1 MYFADRLELDA
12 AATRRLRDEGYVA
25 TRANAARSGVYQ
37 YSGHEIDPKNEH
49 GLRDKA
55 IVNVLRDTATVFDPK
70 AVHSFF
76 GKPITNDHPS
86 VPVTRDN
93 WDQHAAG
100 TIMGA
105 KWEEGGYLAFDL
117 MLCDGKVIDAL
128 DNGKRELS
136 AGYSA
141 ELEFGQFTAPDGTV
155 CDARQAKITGG
166 NHVAIVDRGRAGP
179 DCRISDKAQPFA
191 VCDSNPP
198 ALRGGAAHIGG
209 KFLDITTKQEDRV
222 KVTNLDGMSVNLSDA
237 TAVEQTIATLDN
249 KLTAALDSAKEA
261 QTAHDKALAAKD
273 AEIDD
278 LKSKV
283 VDQAQIDALADAKA
297 DTVAKAKAVC
307 GDKLPDTAGKT
318 VGEVRR
324 MALDA
329 KGIDCTDK
337 SDDYIEARFDALT
350 ADAKPSETVESFT
363 PRANVTTDAAATVTA
378 LRTARY
384 S

>member
-1 MYFADRLELDA
+1 MYFADRLTLDTPRR
-12 AATRRLRDEGYVA
+12 TREGYLVG
-25 TRANAARSGVYQ
+25 RARAARTGVYD
-37 YSGHEIDPKNEH
+37 YAGSEIDPNNEH

-55 IVNVLRDTATVFDPK
+55 IVKVLRDDKTVFDRA
-70 AVHSFF
+70 AVQSFI
-76 GKPITNDHPS
+76 GKPITNDHPAT
-86 VPVTRDN
+86 PVTADN
-93 WDQHAAG
+93 WRDHARGA
-100 TIMGA
+100 IMGA
-105 KWEEGGYLAFDL
+105 LRDGDYVAFDYL
-117 MLCDGKVIDAL
+117 LTDAAAIAAV
-128 DNGKRELS
+128 DAGKRELS
-136 AGYSA
+136 NGYGA
-141 ELEFGQFTAPDGTV
+141 ELEFGQFTAPDGTI
-155 CDARQAKITGG
+155 CDARQSKITGG
-166 NHVAIVDRGRAGP
+166 NHVALVDRGRAGP
-179 DCRISDKAQPFA
+179 DCAIKDLA
-191 VCDSNPP
+191 VCD
-198 ALRGGAAHIGG
+198 ALTADGLAELQAT
-209 KFLDITTKQEDRV
+209 LTTKQEDRV

-261 QTAHDKALAAKD
+261 QTAHDKALATKD

-278 LKSKV
+278 LKTKV

-350 ADAKPSETVESFT
+350 ADASGKVEPIT
-363 PRANVTTDAAATVTA
+363 PKTTTNDAASDIVAARAARNARLATA
-378 LRTARY
+378 YKGA
-384 S
+384 

>member
-1 MYFADRLELDA
+1 MYFADRLTLDA
-12 AATRRLRDEGYVA
+12 PRRTKEGYLVG
-25 TRANAARSGVYQ
+25 RARAARTGVYD
-37 YSGHEIDPKNEH
+37 YAGSEIDPNNEH

-55 IVNVLRDTATVFDPK
+55 IAKVLRDDKTVFDRA
-70 AVHSFF
+70 AVQSFI
-76 GKPITNDHPS
+76 GKPITNDHPAT
-86 VPVTRDN
+86 PVTADN
-93 WDQHAAG
+93 WRDHARGA
-100 TIMGA
+100 IMGA
-105 KWEEGGYLAFDL
+105 LRDGDYVAFDYL
-117 MLCDGKVIDAL
+117 LTDAAAIAAV
-128 DNGKRELS
+128 DAGKRELS
-136 AGYSA
+136 NGYGA
-141 ELEFGQFTAPDGTV
+141 ELEFGQFTAPDGTI
-155 CDARQAKITGG
+155 CDARQSKITGG
-166 NHVAIVDRGRAGP
+166 NHVALVDRGRAGP
-179 DCRISDKAQPFA
+179 DCAIKDLA
-191 VCDSNPP
+191 VCD
-198 ALRGGAAHIGG
+198 ALTADGLAELQAT
-209 KFLDITTKQEDRV
+209 LTTKQEDRV

-261 QTAHDKALAAKD
+261 QTAHDKALATKD

-278 LKSKV
+278 LKTKV

-350 ADAKPSETVESFT
+350 ADASGKVEPIT
-363 PRANVTTDAAATVTA
+363 PKTTTNDAASDIVAARAARNARLATA
-378 LRTARY
+378 YKGA
-384 S
+384 

>member
-1 MYFADRLELDA
+1 MYFADRLTLDA
-12 AATRRLRDEGYVA
+12 PRRTREGYLVG
-25 TRANAARSGVYQ
+25 RARAARTGVYD
-37 YSGHEIDPKNEH
+37 YAGSEIDPKNEH

-55 IVNVLRDTATVFDPK
+55 IVKVLRDDKTVFDRA
-70 AVHSFF
+70 AVQSFI
-76 GKPITNDHPS
+76 GKPITNDHPAT
-86 VPVTRDN
+86 PVTADN
-93 WDQHAAG
+93 WRDHARGA
-100 TIMGA
+100 IMGA
-105 KWEEGGYLAFDL
+105 LRDGDYVAFDYL
-117 MLCDGKVIDAL
+117 LTDAAAIAAV
-128 DNGKRELS
+128 DAGKRELS
-136 AGYSA
+136 NGYGA
-141 ELEFGQFTAPDGTV
+141 ELEFGQFTAPDGTI
-155 CDARQAKITGG
+155 CDARQSKITGG
-166 NHVAIVDRGRAGP
+166 NHVALVDRGRAGP
-179 DCRISDKAQPFA
+179 DCAIKDLA
-191 VCDSNPP
+191 VCD
-198 ALRGGAAHIGG
+198 ALTADGLAELQAT
-209 KFLDITTKQEDRV
+209 LTTKQEDRV

-261 QTAHDKALAAKD
+261 QTAHDKALATKD

-278 LKSKV
+278 LKTKV

-350 ADAKPSETVESFT
+350 ADASGKVEPIT
-363 PRANVTTDAAATVTA
+363 PKTTTNDAASDIVAARAARNARLATA
-378 LRTARY
+378 YKGA
-384 S
+384 